1 MAIAQSRQDISV
13 PVGRWVGQAHQGV
26 QNGVGQA
33 QQGIQNGVGQTQQ
46 GVQGGVNQV
55 GAGVAEA
62 GAELGRVPGDI
73 WIILEFVDYMDE

>member
-13 PVGRWVGQAHQGV
+13 PVGRWVGQAQQGV

-33 QQGIQNGVGQTQQ
+33 QQGVQNGI
-46 GVQGGVNQV
+46 NQV

-62 GAELGRVPGDI
+62 GAELGRVPGNI
-73 WIILEFVDYMDE
+73 WSSVTGIFGLFG